1 MFLATPRSM
10 WDLSS
15 PNQGSKHEWR
25 LNAVWYPGLDPGTE
39 RRYYWE
45 NGEIQIKS
53 KVQ

>member
-1 MFLATPRSM
+1 MFLAMPYSM

-15 PNQGSKHEWR
+15 SNQASKSEWV
-25 LNAVWYPGLDPGTE
+25 LNAMLYPGLDPGTE
-39 RRYYWE
+39 RRCYWK